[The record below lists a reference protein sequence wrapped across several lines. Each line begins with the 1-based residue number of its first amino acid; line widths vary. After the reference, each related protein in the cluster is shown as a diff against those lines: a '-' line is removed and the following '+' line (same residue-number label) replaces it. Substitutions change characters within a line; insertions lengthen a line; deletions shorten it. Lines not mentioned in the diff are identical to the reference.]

1 MSKHYPLTAELAKQ
15 LRSAKLTA
23 AEWQVWTYL
32 VTLDPFGD
40 RYQELDLMTIL
51 TDCDISKPTL
61 YRAIARLQELEL
73 IDTQP
78 VKFAFRNLVGA
89 RNLLSENSIKD
100 DTPVS
105 KMRKQSQKRDSSIK
119 NETTVSGM
127 RKQSQKR
134 DKLNLEPLPDIDP
147 ETPQTIQTDQTLKT
161 LSNSPSNPKNS
172 ERDADLFDQEGE
184 PIAPY
189 KAWLLRKADKLPNPI
204 GFIELWLE
212 KNARKSS
219 LIKAYRKI
227 QNQSSA
233 APSPSQVDSN
243 SVIAGIDGEL
253 ARLSWSRDQ
262 AIAHMVECFEWRKIA
277 FDRIVDDDLLTLLNE
292 LEQMESEG
300 EL

>member
-1 MSKHYPLTAELAKQ
+1 
-15 LRSAKLTA
+15 
-23 AEWQVWTYL
+23 
-32 VTLDPFGD
+32 
-40 RYQELDLMTIL
+40 
-51 TDCDISKPTL
+51 
-61 YRAIARLQELEL
+61 
-73 IDTQP
+73 
-78 VKFAFRNLVGA
+78 
-89 RNLLSENSIKD
+89 
-100 DTPVS
+100 
-105 KMRKQSQKRDSSIK
+105 MRKQSQKRDSSIK

-204 GFIELWLE
+204 GIIELWLE

-233 APSPSQVDSN
+233 APSPPQVDLN